1 MNKKEKQTKKS
12 ASSGTKSL
20 KDNNRNSQTEFF
32 DQDQKRSVF
41 VNGQTL
47 HFILKDETLTKLFL
61 TLCSF
66 CTMVIGSS
74 VTPYQKRDLAAAIR
88 QFSIQGNQGNVVSVV
103 VKQADK
109 FVSLEADYTIAI

>member
-1 MNKKEKQTKKS
+1 
-12 ASSGTKSL
+12 
-20 KDNNRNSQTEFF
+20 
-32 DQDQKRSVF
+32 
-41 VNGQTL
+41 
-47 HFILKDETLTKLFL
+47 
-61 TLCSF
+61 
-66 CTMVIGSS
+66 MVIGSS